1 MQKLG
6 KLLSKSLAITITIA
20 SLGHANAQ
28 SFEINSVISQTVGA
42 SASLPDAAFGIP
54 ASGNASNTNFGQVE
68 HK

>member
-20 SLGHANAQ
+20 SLGYANAQ
-28 SFEINSVISQTVGA
+28 SFEINSVISQTVGT